1 MQINCDENYLILL
14 MGLPRSG
21 KSTEARKHSCPI
33 VCPDAIRLAMHGQRF
48 LASAESAVWEA
59 AYLMARSL
67 FFAGHKIVIVD
78 ATNNTVKS
86 RDEWIARLGDIVAN
100 FKCIPI
106 NTPKEVCIERAA
118 GTGRPEL
125 IPVIERMASKM
136 DWSGIEGMAD
146 RFPELE
152 AEGAE

>member
-1 MQINCDENYLILL
+1 MQINSAENYLILL

-48 LASAESAVWEA
+48 LDSAEPAVWDA
-59 AYLMARSL
+59 AYLMARAL
-67 FFAGHKIVIVD
+67 FIAGHKIVIVD
-78 ATNNTVKS
+78 ATNNTAKR
-86 RDEWIARLGDIVAN
+86 RDEWIARLGDIVSN

-106 NTPKEVCIERAA
+106 NTPKETCIERAIS
-118 GTGRPEL
+118 TGRPEL
-125 IPVIERMASKM
+125 IPVIERMAGEM
-136 DWSGIEGMAD
+136 DWSKIEGLAD

-152 AEGAE
+152 GAE